1 MTALHSL
8 ISDYWTGG
16 VSPMTKQAVR
26 LYCCMRL
33 KLNASLVLVFN
44 EVWGH
49 DFTWIMWCPH
59 TLQWPWRL
67 AVDLCLLNAWNG
79 GCVGP
84 GRAACTFVL
93 LCVWSIA
100 VEGVVGFW
108 YSMTSYFTLTCYFAV
123 QMHYVSSCWPWTNS
137 AYVCISVCICSNLKV
152 LLIGV
157 RCSMVFRFHPC
168 VSFCCPTVMTA
179 LRLSLFLA
187 ECVERSDVVLA
198 LNQQWWC
205 MTTPCWSS
213 LIECMERPAVVLALY
228 KQIVR
233 FCRCCSYVSLTTL
246 EGVT

>member
-1 MTALHSL
+1 MKRHRAGPAKNSAYVCIAACGIVVVWGRNPTSSCAVQIHYCQIHYYNVWNGIVMALHKK
-8 ISDYWTGG
+8 T
-16 VSPMTKQAVR
+16 
-26 LYCCMRL
+26 
-33 KLNASLVLVFN
+33 
-44 EVWGH
+44 
-49 DFTWIMWCPH
+49 
-59 TLQWPWRL
+59 
-67 AVDLCLLNAWNG
+67 
-79 GCVGP
+79 
-84 GRAACTFVL
+84 ACTFVL